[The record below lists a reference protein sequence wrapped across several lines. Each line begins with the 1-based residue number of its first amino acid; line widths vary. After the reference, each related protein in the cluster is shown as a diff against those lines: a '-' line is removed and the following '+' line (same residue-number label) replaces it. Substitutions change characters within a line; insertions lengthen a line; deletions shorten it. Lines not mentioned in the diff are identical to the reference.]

1 MNLSLLKRLLLALV
15 LIVFTCSAEYGQNL
29 NDYKYTGS
37 FNPDK
42 NEVKTGFQ
50 FNGYTNY
57 WHDINHD
64 WIRYGNLFKLAAS
77 DVDYTIAQSKRDI
90 ADDMKI
96 PGLNMQEGFLRDLL
110 ESQYIILD
118 QPSVEKLNESVLNN
132 NILVLVDP
140 GTEAGK
146 KLSGKLPEDDAWK
159 MRLKSHQLNATDY
172 KEINTFYLENGT
184 KKIFVISSERKEL
197 RDEVLALIDKTK
209 ALLEKYDLHRGW
221 FGTGTLLKSVTCAP
235 GHPLEV
241 IGKGMNEGNTWFTFS
256 GYMDYLAQNEIEEWL
271 AKVNLNVV
279 TDVGAFV
286 GYVHNIAQE
295 AIYGCRDYDGLQPQ
309 NMYTIESWLRFA
321 KQKGGYTFRSVY
333 DQAADM
339 YHYDGYVATE
349 GNKEQIDN
357 ENIPFVTTTGYLEDD
372 AVPCMVLFIN
382 KGERITK
389 PLMWQAIM
397 DRREVAVL
405 GNGKM
410 MGPEL
415 FRNSLELLLLD
426 RLFLEEYFG
435 DRIILE
441 SFTKG
446 YELSVNVTNTY
457 DHPVSGSLEI
467 VLPPELKMAGAVTK
481 IVNLPPQGTQT
492 LSFELKPTAAAMA
505 RTNPVAVNYKWE
517 TGKKSTLTMLDLPP
531 AISAHQLLYG
541 LTPMVSYPV
550 SVHNFTSEPAFP
562 VKVEVVDKNNPG
574 KILFTTSKSAS
585 AETGKYVDLT
595 FDLQLPAGSYN
606 VKVTALGTENISQL
620 GVGKAEGSPN
630 LTILDLNN
638 DGVDEYRMENDSVQ
652 VTLLTTGA
660 RIIEYYVKSRKDNV
674 LFKLWPEKPVDDKRE
689 YRKRNYYPFGGFEDF
704 LGQASMETHK
714 VYSAEILKK
723 EGNCISVRMTAD
735 YFGNRLEKTFTL
747 YGNSPLVEVRYA
759 FDFINPEANVIAPV
773 PILVL
778 GKKHGTEDVFTVPEK
793 NGLKEY
799 RMEPE
804 IYVGQV
810 IFPKEGWDSGYD
822 PQEDISF
829 VGAFPVSRP
838 NFLHMF
844 QNLATNGDAHYD
856 FNEYQ
861 PWVPIIQKTTSYFT
875 YYLWGA
881 GGKWQNGLKEL
892 KDRNLI
898 SVKEQ

>member
-1 MNLSLLKRLLLALV
+1 MKIFLKNYQLLTILMSILLNGAVHSQTLDN
-15 LIVFTCSAEYGQNL
+15 F
-29 NDYKYTGS
+29 KYNSS
-37 FNPDK
+37 FSPDE
-42 NEVKTGFQ
+42 NAVKTSFQ

-57 WHDINHD
+57 WHDIRHD
-64 WIRYGNLFKLAAS
+64 WISYGNLFKLAVD

-96 PGLNMQEGFLRDLL
+96 PGLIMQEGFLYNLL
-110 ESQYIILD
+110 KTEYLTLD
-118 QPSVEKLNESVLNN
+118 QPALKKLDESALSN

-140 GTEAGK
+140 GSEAGK
-146 KLSGKLPEDDAWK
+146 MLSGKLPKDDSWK
-159 MRLKSHQLNATDY
+159 LTLKSHQLNAADFV
-172 KEINTFYLENGT
+172 EINAFYLENG
-184 KKIFVISSERKEL
+184 KKKLFVISSKSKEV
-197 RDEVLALIDKTK
+197 REKIVSFINNTKT
-209 ALLEKYDLHRGW
+209 LLEKYDMHRGW
-221 FGTGTLLKSVTCAP
+221 FGTGTLLKSVTIAP

-241 IGKGMNEGNTWFTFS
+241 IGRGMNEGNTWFTFS
-256 GYMDYLAQNEIEEWL
+256 GYMDYLAQKEIEGWL

-279 TDVGAFV
+279 TDVGAYV
-286 GYVHNIAQE
+286 GYVSNISQQ
-295 AIYGCRDYDGLQPQ
+295 AIYGCSDYDGLQPQ
-309 NMYTIESWLRFA
+309 NMYTMDSWLNFA
-321 KQKGGYTFRSVY
+321 RKKGGYTFRSVY

-339 YHYDGYVATE
+339 YHYDGYIAGE

-357 ENIPFVTTTGYLEDD
+357 ENVPFVTTTGFLEED
-372 AVPCMVLFIN
+372 AVPCMVLFIR
-382 KGERITK
+382 KGEHITK

-397 DRREVAVL
+397 DRREVAVMD
-405 GNGKM
+405 NGKM

-415 FRNSLELLLLD
+415 YRNSLELLLLD
-426 RLFLEEYFG
+426 RVFLEEYFG
-435 DRIILE
+435 DRVKLE
-441 SFTKG
+441 ASTKG
-446 YELSVNVTNTY
+446 YKLSVNITNTY
-457 DHPVSGSLEI
+457 DHAVSGSLEI
-467 VLPPELKMAGAVTK
+467 VLPPELKMEGNLTTHVS
-481 IVNLPPQGTQT
+481 LPPQGTQT
-492 LSFELKPTAAAMA
+492 LVFELKPMAAAMA
-505 RTNPVAVNYKWE
+505 KTNPVAIHYKWE
-517 TGKKSTLTMLDLPP
+517 TSKKSTIAMLDLPP
-531 AISAHQLLYG
+531 AISVHQLLYG
-541 LTPMVSYPV
+541 QSPVVSYPV
-550 SVHNFTSEPAFP
+550 SVHNYTGDLTFP
-562 VKVEVVDKNNPG
+562 VKVEVLDIKNQG
-574 KILFTTSKSAS
+574 KVVFSSSKSIS
-585 AETGKYVDLT
+585 AETGKFADLV
-595 FDLQLPAGSYN
+595 FDLQLPPGSYN
-606 VKVTALGTENISQL
+606 VKVTALGIENLSQL
-620 GVGKAEGSPN
+620 GVGQASGSPR
-630 LTILDLNN
+630 LTVSDLNQ
-638 DGVDEYRMENDSVQ
+638 DGVDEYLMENDSVR

-660 RIIEYYVKSRKDNV
+660 RIIEYYVKSRNDNV
-674 LFKLWPEKPVDDKRE
+674 LFKLWPEKPVDTKRE

-714 VYSAEILKK
+714 VYNAEILRK
-723 EGNCISVRMTAD
+723 EGNCVSIRMTAD
-735 YFGNRLEKTFTL
+735 YFGNKLEKTFTL

-778 GKKHGTEDVFTVPEK
+778 GKKHGTEDIFTVPEK

-810 IFPKEGWDSGYD
+810 IFPQEGWDSGYD

-892 KDRNLI
+892 KERNLI
-898 SVKEQ
+898 TVRER